1 MVRIKVPATS
11 ANVGVGFDTLGL
23 AVTFYGYCDVTLSD
37 TLTITGCPKEFQTE
51 ENLIFQSYKHVLDDL
66 HREVIPI
73 NLVIDS
79 EVPFARGLGSSAVC
93 IVSGVL
99 AANELHE
106 LNLSESELVAYCT
119 QIEGHPDNV
128 VPALLGGLSAS
139 YQLDERIFYQH
150 YPVDNSYRFVAFIPD
165 FTLETSV
172 ARGVLPESYPLKTV
186 VSNQAKLLCLLEA
199 LKTGNASHLNDF
211 LADGIH
217 QPYRKTLIDEYDIV
231 ENIAKESGAKGF
243 YISGSG
249 STLMGIYQKTVDIE
263 AINQSLSGLK
273 HRWKALDL
281 VVDYKGAEVCHRTI

>member
-51 ENLIFQSYKHVLDDL
+51 ENLIFQSYKHVLEDL
-66 HREVIPI
+66 QREVTPI

-106 LNLSESELVAYCT
+106 LNLSESELVTYCT

-150 YPVDNSYRFVAFIPD
+150 YPVDNSYRFVTFIPD

-217 QPYRKTLIDEYDIV
+217 QPYRKKLIDEYDIV

-249 STLMGIYQKTVDIE
+249 STLMGIFQKTVDIE
-263 AINQSLSGLK
+263 ALNQSLSGLK

>member
-51 ENLIFQSYKHVLDDL
+51 ENLIFQSYKHVLEDL

-150 YPVDNSYRFVAFIPD
+150 YPVDNSYRFVAFVPD

>member
-165 FTLETSV
+165 LTLETSV